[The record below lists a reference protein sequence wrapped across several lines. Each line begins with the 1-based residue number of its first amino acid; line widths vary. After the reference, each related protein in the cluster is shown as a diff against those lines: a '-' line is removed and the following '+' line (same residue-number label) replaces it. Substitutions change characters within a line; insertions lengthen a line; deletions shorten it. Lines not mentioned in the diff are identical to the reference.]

1 MNQVLR
7 EIGIKAC
14 VRRKSSSASFG
25 KVLLLVLK
33 GKLIVA
39 KFSSRCN
46 AFYANVLGLEENLLC
61 NVVVIN
67 SLVLL
72 LNGKI
77 SIIEFSS

>member
-1 MNQVLR
+1 MLVL
-7 EIGIKAC
+7 EGKL
-14 VRRKSSSASFG
+14 VGASFG

-33 GKLIVA
+33 GKLTVT
-39 KFSSRCN
+39 KFSSWCN
-46 AFYANVLGLEENLLC
+46 VFYANVLGLEENLLC
-61 NVVVIN
+61 NVDVIN

>member
-1 MNQVLR
+1 ML
-7 EIGIKAC
+7 EGKLAG
-14 VRRKSSSASFG
+14 ASFG

-33 GKLIVA
+33 GKLTIA
-39 KFSSRCN
+39 KFSSWCN
-46 AFYANVLGLEENLLC
+46 VFYANVLRLEENLLC

-72 LNGKI
+72 LNGNI

>member
-1 MNQVLR
+1 VLVL
-7 EIGIKAC
+7 EGKL
-14 VRRKSSSASFG
+14 VGASFG

-33 GKLIVA
+33 GKLTVT
-39 KFSSRCN
+39 KFSSWCN
-46 AFYANVLGLEENLLC
+46 VFYANVLGLEENLLC
-61 NVVVIN
+61 NVDVIN

>member
-1 MNQVLR
+1 MLVL
-7 EIGIKAC
+7 EGKL
-14 VRRKSSSASFG
+14 SGASFG
-25 KVLLLVLK
+25 KMLLLVLK

-39 KFSSRCN
+39 KFSSWCN
-46 AFYANVLGLEENLLC
+46 VFYANVLVLEEIVLC
-61 NVVVIN
+61 NGFFIN

>member
-1 MNQVLR
+1 MLVLEGKLSGTR
-7 EIGIKAC
+7 
-14 VRRKSSSASFG
+14 FG
-25 KVLLLVLK
+25 KMFLLVLK

-39 KFSSRCN
+39 KFSLWCN
-46 AFYANVLGLEENLLC
+46 VFYANVLGLEENLLC